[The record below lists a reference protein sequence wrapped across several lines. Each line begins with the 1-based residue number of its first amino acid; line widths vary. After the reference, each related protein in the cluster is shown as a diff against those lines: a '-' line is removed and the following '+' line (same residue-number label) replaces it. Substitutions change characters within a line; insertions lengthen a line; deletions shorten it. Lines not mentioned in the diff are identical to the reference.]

1 MAQQKLVPGRS
12 TPKNWM
18 PTSYRL
24 VQDFSHQQYFDNL
37 INLKGQLSKPSET
50 LILNTFCNRIP
61 FCFHTASSGFWIPF
75 VKFWGCTGSSLF
87 CAARKDAMTF
97 RGATP
102 LHWAVGNGHIE
113 VVRVLLAAGAQKDR
127 ARKDAEPSGFFQ

>member
-1 MAQQKLVPGRS
+1 M
-12 TPKNWM
+12 
-18 PTSYRL
+18 
-24 VQDFSHQQYFDNL
+24 
-37 INLKGQLSKPSET
+37 
-50 LILNTFCNRIP
+50 
-61 FCFHTASSGFWIPF
+61 
-75 VKFWGCTGSSLF
+75 KFWGMYGVPPFF

-127 ARKDAEPSGFFQ
+127 ARKDAEPSFFFNELVVFFCGER